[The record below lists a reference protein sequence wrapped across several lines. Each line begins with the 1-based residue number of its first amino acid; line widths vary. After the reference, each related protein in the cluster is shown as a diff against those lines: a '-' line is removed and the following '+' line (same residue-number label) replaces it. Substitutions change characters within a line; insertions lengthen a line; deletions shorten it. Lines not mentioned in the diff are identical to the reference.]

1 MKTDGGRNPSTDE
14 QNSSAADRKIIGEE
28 IEQREASDFEEN
40 DAVSEGNDP
49 ETMFESI
56 RNHHASEALLTSLG
70 YYFDKTF
77 AAEYDEIQTEMGHIE
92 IPRDV
97 DRQMRAFLE
106 KSEKNLKQS
115 CRPEDRRR
123 RFGMLAKACAIV
135 LAVSLAVGILAAPQ
149 ASALRMK
156 IYRIFTE
163 QHDGN
168 MSVRFE
174 EQDESEAEE
183 QNSEKTSQTAG
194 VAPGKAGSVIF
205 PEDVD
210 YVLCPAKIPEGYEL
224 SEVTHFGTGVTLF
237 FYNEIYDDWLTFSYS
252 DISDT
257 ALYVDTEHSW
267 NTEIEINGQPAMLQ
281 ESKRCFLVDQ
291 AYNDKLTSLVCSRS
305 CFNKECVI
313 SIAESIQWYAVN
325 KLKEK
330 FRII

>member
-1 MKTDGGRNPSTDE
+1 MKADGGRNPSTDE
-14 QNSSAADRKIIGEE
+14 RNSSAVDRKIIGEE
-28 IEQREASDFEEN
+28 IEQREVSDFEEN

-49 ETMFESI
+49 EIMFESI

-70 YYFDKTF
+70 DYFDKTF
-77 AAEYDEIQTEMGHIE
+77 AAEYDEIQTEMGHID
-92 IPRDV
+92 IPGDV
-97 DRQMRAFLE
+97 DRQMRVFLE

-123 RFGMLAKACAIV
+123 RFSMLAKACAIV

-174 EQDESEAEE
+174 EQDQSEAEE

-194 VAPGKAGSVIF
+194 AAPGKAGSVIF

-224 SEVTHFGTGVTLF
+224 SEVTPVGDAFEFIFENSEKGDWFIFGYCDIDRVSYTDTDRSLF
-237 FYNEIYDDWLTFSYS
+237 
-252 DISDT
+252 
-257 ALYVDTEHSW
+257 
-267 NTEIEINGQPAMLQ
+267 TEIKINRQPALLQ
-281 ESKRCFLVDQ
+281 EIENQIVLYGGYGESAVELICNEPYL
-291 AYNDKLTSLVCSRS
+291 NRS
-305 CFNKECVI
+305 EVI
-313 SIAESIQWYAVN
+313 EIAESIQWYSSSD
-325 KLKEK
+325 LKS
-330 FRII
+330 